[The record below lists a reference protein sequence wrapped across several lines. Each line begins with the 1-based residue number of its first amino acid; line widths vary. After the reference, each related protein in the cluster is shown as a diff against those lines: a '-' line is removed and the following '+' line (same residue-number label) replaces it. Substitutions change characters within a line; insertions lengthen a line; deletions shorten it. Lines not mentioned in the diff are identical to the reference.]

1 MVRKRQTNLKINKGI
16 EDFINDLQVFADLYI
31 DEVNNY
37 ILDHLEELIQ
47 EDAIHYLLDKY
58 VHKVSLLNSF
68 KKNYLL
74 RAYENGT
81 DVDREDFMQKEVSEL
96 QDILYQLCYRRF
108 KERDEIKAEEEKN
121 NE

>member
-1 MVRKRQTNLKINKGI
+1 MERKRQTTLKITKDI
-16 EDFINDLQVFADLYI
+16 EDFINYLQVFADLYI

-47 EDAIHYLLDKY
+47 EDAIHYLLDKF

-108 KERDEIKAEEEKN
+108 KERDEIKAEETKN
-121 NE
+121 E

>member
-1 MVRKRQTNLKINKGI
+1 MVRKRATNLKINKGV

-47 EDAIHYLLDKY
+47 EDAIHYLLGKF
-58 VHKVSLLNSF
+58 VHNVDLLKSF

-81 DVDREDFMQKEVSEL
+81 DVDREDFMQREVSDL
-96 QDILYQLCYRRF
+96 QDVLYQLCYKRF
-108 KERDEIKAEEEKN
+108 KERDEIKAEEE
-121 NE
+121 

>member
-1 MVRKRQTNLKINKGI
+1 MVRKRATNLKINKGI

-47 EDAIHYLLDKY
+47 EDAIHYLLRKF
-58 VHKVSLLNSF
+58 VHNVDLLKSF

-81 DVDREDFMQKEVSEL
+81 DVDREDFMQREVSDL
-96 QDILYQLCYRRF
+96 QDVLYQLCYKRF
-108 KERDEIKAEEEKN
+108 KERDEIKAEEE
-121 NE
+121 